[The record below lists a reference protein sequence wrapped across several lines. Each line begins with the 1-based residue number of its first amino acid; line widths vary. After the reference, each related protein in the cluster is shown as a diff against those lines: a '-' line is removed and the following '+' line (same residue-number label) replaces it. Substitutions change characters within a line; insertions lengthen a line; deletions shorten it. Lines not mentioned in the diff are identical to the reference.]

1 MIFTDRKITIRNG
14 KSSINEPVILYRG
27 DYEVSIKF
35 TIMESKFRFKS
46 GVNLVD
52 SEKASHGQLAIL
64 APYGGN
70 VFSDIVKC
78 EDGAVTFTLTKEMI
92 DQLEEVG
99 LYSFQIRLFDYYRES
114 RVSIPPVEFGIE
126 VREPVA
132 SEDHD
137 NEVNNAIV
145 GYSIAKVVDGLNEDV
160 PDTFDDKGNYNKTD
174 WETGDRISQGKLN
187 KIEDAIDKINQNEKA
202 DIAAMDKKVNSN
214 FNVLSS
220 EIDAKADDSF
230 VQNLSKSI
238 GNGGPKG
245 VYATVAAL
253 TSAKPKGDSNV
264 YVVSADGCWYFWSG
278 SAWTKGGIYQSTGI
292 SDGSISYSMLNAAL
306 QSNASR
312 VGEVHI
318 HVPHGIP
325 FIDVDYN
332 NRKVTIK
339 KDAVITISRLNGHYY
354 KANMPEGSID
364 FPENWSTYCMNL
376 IYNITSNNYSLL
388 AYTKGL
394 SADDVILAAIRFG
407 GDSTHSDCW
416 YLTVNGGKPNQA
428 LQTLIDNGLNSSRIV
443 YPSMRPNQPRRHV
456 YIDRKTWTIKVPGG
470 EWVIGSEVVNVE
482 EHEVPIPYYTNSAL
496 YAFYYNKSTNKF
508 MIDHFGYAYN
518 PRAGNYVLVDLI
530 MTNNSSITYPVFT
543 KDIFIFKDQECI
555 EYIKI
560 EDMFNFEVYE
570 PARNSLTY
578 TRFDDENI
586 IFNTSSTSN
595 ISSSRVRVR
604 HKTHTGITSD
614 ACRIRKRD
622 KIRTIEITTRNPNYY
637 FAIHL
642 WGMNKE
648 TGEFSQFH
656 DSGWKPA
663 NSKHN
668 VHVSGFMETYD
679 TIYVCPYVRRK
690 DDTSQPLT
698 TTENLEAT
706 VKIIYEDDPVVAVVD
721 PTPIS
726 LNVEDIKIT
735 QESPNR
741 AYITGHI
748 PFDALMH
755 LTLDSSFTWT
765 TYNETSYSNQIGV
778 HGFDKNGVKI
788 FDSYW
793 KKTAD
798 QLTRYNPVKGWD
810 SRYVDGTAV
819 STTQEL
825 IDKLAT
831 IKLFHAPSKNMDT
844 ETYQAYLEYYVTT
857 FNYGVDYTN
866 EEDGVVDIDK
876 AMHDQV
882 LESNKSSEDGGGVTN
897 IVSLRDEFIF
907 NASSGQPKFK
917 SIEVPEGYRA
927 FNVEFTAKVV
937 GDGAYGYVRAGG
949 QTIQVN
955 NKTYKRFKFRV
966 NKAENVGMIVTPGL
980 TGGSGDLCIKDVKIV
995 PLREDIQVLPHT
1007 NNRFYMH
1014 RGYSTV
1020 YPENSLLAAEEACKR
1035 GCSMIELDLFSSTDN
1050 KPLFVHDDTIGRTDR
1065 NRPTITLS
1073 DSSIFTVNAN
1083 NKVTISGSNIAE
1095 FKVNDKLVINDNG
1108 SKKTAK
1114 VTSVSGNIVTVNI
1127 TNLTGPINSIQNQRR
1142 YINTFTEAE
1151 FLACDVGTNAYPEEY
1166 NARFDDYLNVLSRY
1180 NASFIMD
1187 IRSLTEACFKEGM
1200 APLMD
1205 RFKYWDNV
1213 YFMHSVAAMDN
1224 YDKWAGDLGRKI
1236 RTAAILWSSGD
1247 ALINEIN
1254 TYGSKEYPNTI
1265 SKDVVLNSPN
1275 VTQEAIDLAHSYG
1288 MRVMV
1293 FTINTVNSAQ
1303 QFFRMGVDICASD
1316 CLSDDNCI
1324 LW

>member
-1 MIFTDRKITIRNG
+1 
-14 KSSINEPVILYRG
+14 
-27 DYEVSIKF
+27 
-35 TIMESKFRFKS
+35 MESKFRFKS

-52 SEKASHGQLAIL
+52 SEKASFGQLAIL

-70 VFSDIVKC
+70 VFSEVVKC
-78 EDGAVTFTLTKEMI
+78 EDGTVTFTLTKEMI

-114 RVSIPPVEFGIE
+114 RVSIPPIEFGIE

-160 PDTFDDKGNYNKTD
+160 PDTFDANGNYNKTD
-174 WETGDRISQGKLN
+174 WETGDRITEGKLN
-187 KIEDAIDKINQNEKA
+187 KIEDALDKINQNEKA

-220 EIDAKADDSF
+220 EIDTKADDSF

-278 SAWTKGGIYQSTGI
+278 SAWTKGGVYQSMGI
-292 SDGSISYSMLNAAL
+292 SDGSISYSMWDATL

-312 VGEVHI
+312 VGEVRIHI
-318 HVPHGIP
+318 PHGIP
-325 FIDVDYN
+325 FIDVDFTD
-332 NRKVTIK
+332 RTIKIK
-339 KDAVITISRLNGHYY
+339 KDAVITISRLNGQYF
-354 KANMPEGSID
+354 KANMPEGSVA
-364 FPENWSTYCMNL
+364 FPETFGTYCMNL

-388 AYTKGL
+388 SYTKGL
-394 SADDVILAAIRFG
+394 SADDVILAAIRFSG
-407 GDSTHSDCW
+407 GATTSDCW
-416 YLTVNGGKPNQA
+416 YVTVNGGKPNQA
-428 LQTLIDNGLNSSRIV
+428 MQDLLNTGLISSRFTH
-443 YPSMRPNQPRRHV
+443 PSMRPNSPRYHV
-456 YIDRKTWTIKVPGG
+456 FIDRATWTVKVPTGQ
-470 EWVIGSEVVNVE
+470 WMCGSTLIEVE
-482 EHEVPIPYYTNSAL
+482 EQEVPKPSYSNTLL
-496 YAFYYNKSTNKF
+496 YAFYYDMSTGKF
-508 MIDHFGYAYN
+508 IMDHFNWAYK
-518 PRAGNYVLVDLI
+518 PRDNNQVLVDLI
-530 MTNNSSITYPVFT
+530 MADNSLAYPVFT
-543 KDIFIFKDQECI
+543 KDIFIFNELDCI

-560 EDMFNFEVYE
+560 EDMLNFEVYS
-570 PARNSLTY
+570 PARNSIITTY
-578 TRFDDENI
+578 INDENC
-586 IFNTSSTSN
+586 IFNARSTSYGSYN
-595 ISSSRVRVR
+595 RMRVR
-604 HKTHTGITSD
+604 HKTQTGIKSD

-622 KIRTIEITTRNPNYY
+622 KIKKIEITTRNPNYY
-637 FAIHL
+637 FAIHA

-648 TGEFSQFH
+648 TGKFSQFY

-663 NSKHN
+663 NIKHN
-668 VHVSGFMETYD
+668 VHVSEFMKSYD
-679 TIYVCPYVRRK
+679 TIYIIPFVRRS
-690 DDTSQPLT
+690 DDTSIPLST
-698 TTENLEAT
+698 VENLEAT
-706 VKIIYEDDPVVAVVD
+706 INVIREDDPVTGVVD
-721 PTPIS
+721 PTPLS
-726 LNVEDIKIT
+726 LNAEDIQIT
-735 QESPNR
+735 QESPAR
-741 AYITGHI
+741 SYITGHI

-755 LTLDSSFTWT
+755 LTLDSSFAST
-765 TYNETSYSNQIGV
+765 TFNGTSYINQIGV
-778 HGFDKNGVKI
+778 HGFDKNGAKI
-788 FDSYW
+788 FDGYW
-793 KKTAD
+793 KTQAA

-810 SRYVDGTAV
+810 SRYVNGTAV

-825 IDKLAT
+825 IDRLAT
-831 IKLFHAPSKNMDT
+831 IRLFHCVNKSIDI

-857 FNYGVDYTN
+857 FNYGVDYTT

-876 AMHDQV
+876 ALHEQV
-882 LESNKSSEDGGGVTN
+882 LESNKSSEENGGGVTN

-937 GDGAYGYVRAGG
+937 GDGAYGYFRAGG
-949 QTIQVN
+949 QTINVN

-980 TGGSGDLCIKDVKIV
+980 TGGSGDLYVKDVKIV

-1073 DSSIFTVNAN
+1073 DSSIFTVTAN
-1083 NKVTISGSNIAE
+1083 NKITITGSNIAE

-1108 SKKTAK
+1108 KDKTAK
-1114 VTSVSGNIVTVNI
+1114 VTGVSGSIVTVDI
-1127 TNLTGPINSIQNQRR
+1127 TNLTGPINSIVNHRR

-1151 FLACDVGTNAYPEEY
+1151 FLTCDVGTNKYPEEY

-1213 YFMHSVAAMDN
+1213 YFMHSVAAMDS

-1236 RTAAILWSSGD
+1236 RTAAILWTAGD

-1254 TYGSKEYPNTI
+1254 TYGAKEYPNTI

-1303 QFFRMGVDICASD
+1303 QLFRMGVDICASD